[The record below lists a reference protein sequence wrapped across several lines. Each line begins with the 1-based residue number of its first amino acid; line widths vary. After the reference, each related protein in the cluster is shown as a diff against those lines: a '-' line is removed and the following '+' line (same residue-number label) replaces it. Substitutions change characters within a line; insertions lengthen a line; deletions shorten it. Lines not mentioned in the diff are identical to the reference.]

1 MTKNTHDPA
10 NGHRPAENRA
20 RPRQLFEGLTD
31 VCFAL
36 DSELRFTFWNPAS
49 EELVG
54 IPEEAALGQSWPDL
68 FPLDTECGKTAA
80 EALRRVLLN
89 RTTER
94 SLLHYLRRGKRLC
107 LDASAY
113 PNPDGVTVI
122 ARDITERR
130 HLEEAWQQEK
140 EKAQRYLDIVG
151 TIVVAIAADQTVSLI
166 NQAGCRLLG
175 YSEAEIVGRNWFDHF
190 LPEPVRR
197 QVKQVFAQLTAG
209 VVQPVEYVEN
219 AVLTRSGEERIIAW
233 HNTLLKDPGGRIS
246 GTISSGDDITERQR
260 AEAAFLKS
268 EQRVRRLNENIL
280 NMVLV
285 LSHDIRGPLVAM
297 ASILKLLLR
306 GVYGKLDQSPA
317 NTVQDLLSRCVRL
330 RGTAEDYLGKASIV
344 GGALDMEREELDLRQ
359 DIIDAVLEELADEI
373 TRQEMVI
380 DNRLGAIPAGSIAI
394 SANKTWLKAVYRNL
408 FTNAVKYG
416 GKGCTL
422 SFGFELRESHYLL
435 NVYNSGRPI
444 AEEDREKLFVRF
456 GRIGSSAGP
465 TPDGVGLGLCLC
477 REIILEHGGEIWY
490 EARPDGSN
498 FVFTI
503 SRENAGKA

>member
-10 NGHRPAENRA
+10 NGHRPAENRT

-49 EELVG
+49 EELLG
-54 IPEEAALGQSWPDL
+54 IPEEAAIGQSWPDL

-80 EALRRVLLN
+80 EALRRVLRN

-94 SLLHYLRRGKRLC
+94 
-107 LDASAY
+107 
-113 PNPDGVTVI
+113 
-122 ARDITERR
+122 
-130 HLEEAWQQEK
+130 
-140 EKAQRYLDIVG
+140 
-151 TIVVAIAADQTVSLI
+151 
-166 NQAGCRLLG
+166 
-175 YSEAEIVGRNWFDHF
+175 F
-190 LPEPVRR
+190 L
-197 QVKQVFAQLTAG
+197 
-209 VVQPVEYVEN
+209 
-219 AVLTRSGEERIIAW
+219 
-233 HNTLLKDPGGRIS
+233 
-246 GTISSGDDITERQR
+246 
-260 AEAAFLKS
+260 
-268 EQRVRRLNENIL
+268 
-280 NMVLV
+280 
-285 LSHDIRGPLVAM
+285 
-297 ASILKLLLR
+297 
-306 GVYGKLDQSPA
+306 
-317 NTVQDLLSRCVRL
+317 L

-373 TRQEMVI
+373 TWQEMVI

-394 SANKTWLKAVYRNL
+394 SANKTWLKAVYR
-408 FTNAVKYG
+408 
-416 GKGCTL
+416 
-422 SFGFELRESHYLL
+422 
-435 NVYNSGRPI
+435 
-444 AEEDREKLFVRF
+444 F

-477 REIILEHGGEIWY
+477 REIILDHCGEIWY